1 MPPVSASMC
10 WQRYGNK
17 KSDSQYA
24 SDNSSNVNSLCYIT
38 KSNLFKMLLQ
48 RVSGNNSFT
57 KKHKTTLSLGQRK
70 AVQDFLY
77 TVFLTENLLIRSM
90 NCEF

>member
-1 MPPVSASMC
+1 MPPVSVSMC
-10 WQRYGNK
+10 WQHHGNK

-24 SDNSSNVNSLCYIT
+24 SDNSSNVDSLCSIT

-48 RVSGNNSFT
+48 RASGNNSFT
-57 KKHKTTLSLGQRK
+57 KKHKTTPSLGQWK
-70 AVQDFLY
+70 AVRDFLY